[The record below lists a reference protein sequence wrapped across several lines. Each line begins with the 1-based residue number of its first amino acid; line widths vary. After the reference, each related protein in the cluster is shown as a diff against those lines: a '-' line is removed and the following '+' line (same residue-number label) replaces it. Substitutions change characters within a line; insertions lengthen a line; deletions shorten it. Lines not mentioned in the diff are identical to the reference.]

1 MNYSLQNDRF
11 ERSINENRSVIP
23 ILTVWLSHV
32 DSGTNLIN
40 GIIMSLYN
48 YLAIYVAGFIV
59 MFALLVRGDR
69 VHGLEFDL
77 ADTLIAP
84 ESPLPFLC
92 GLPALA
98 YQSAPRWSPRCTLG
112 SQWPPGCASYVSQPV
127 RHPSQP

>member
-77 ADTLIAP
+77 ADTLIT
-84 ESPLPFLC
+84 SILWPF
-92 GLPALA
+92 
-98 YQSAPRWSPRCTLG
+98 YSAAIICIEIYERFK
-112 SQWPPGCASYVSQPV
+112 QN
-127 RHPSQP
+127 RH